1 MEVESTVIVRIP
13 REDWLITRA
22 VKEREVKAPTVFL
35 NEKRWF
41 YQFVFIIKLGYKG
54 LKLEIFL

>member
-22 VKEREVKAPTVFL
+22 VKEGEVKAPTVFL
-35 NEKRWF
+35 NEKR
-41 YQFVFIIKLGYKG
+41 
-54 LKLEIFL
+54 